1 MSRLRSYNR
10 LGSASRECTLLPLSD
25 LWLLLEA
32 KYLFDKMWKS
42 TKEMYIF
49 RTGELHLLFERK
61 GRPLQNGKQMETR
74 LPWKDKMGVFR
85 IAKFICQNFTFSCQA
100 ECTFKMEWV
109 GMMSHTQLDCQMSNP
124 GTALF
129 ANDQIKDYPSLPD
142 SAIHILAIFQPYFSH
157 ISVIFQPYFSHIFQA
172 YMGYI

>member
-1 MSRLRSYNR
+1 
-10 LGSASRECTLLPLSD
+10 
-25 LWLLLEA
+25 
-32 KYLFDKMWKS
+32 
-42 TKEMYIF
+42 MYIF

-74 LPWKDKMGVFR
+74 LPWKDKMGVFQ

-157 ISVIFQPYFSHIFQA
+157 ISVIFQPYFRHIWVISEPYLSDKIARCPTLERHFLPND
-172 YMGYI
+172 